1 MAAAAQTKAVLEAY
15 VRAWRSGDLDGL
27 LGAYADDVVFHY
39 FGTTDLAGAHV
50 GKAAAVEAM
59 VTVSTRAQR
68 ELLEVVDVLVGDE
81 LGALVVRERLVRGED
96 EADVRRVLVYR
107 VEGEQIVECW
117 LHDED
122 QALIDRFW
130 RPEA

>member
-15 VRAWRSGDLDGL
+15 VRAWQDGDLEGL

-39 FGTTDLAGAHV
+39 FGTTDVAGAHV

-68 ELLEVVDVLVGDE
+68 ELLEVLDVLVGEE
-81 LGALVVRERLVRGED
+81 LGALVVRERLRRGD
-96 EADVRRVLVYR
+96 EEAEVQRVALYR

-117 LHDED
+117 IHDED

>member
-1 MAAAAQTKAVLEAY
+1 
-15 VRAWRSGDLDGL
+15 VRAWQDGDLEGL

-39 FGTTDLAGAHV
+39 FGTTDVAGAHV